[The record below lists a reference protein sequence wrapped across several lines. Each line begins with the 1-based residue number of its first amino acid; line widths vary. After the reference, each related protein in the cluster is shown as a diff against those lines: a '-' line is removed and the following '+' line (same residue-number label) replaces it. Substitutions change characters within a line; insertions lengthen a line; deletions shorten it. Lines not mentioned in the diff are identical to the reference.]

1 MDQSTYS
8 NFELIVRNTDLDGS
22 PKKARTGSQWFC
34 NLFPTNAKIYGSPF
48 LENRTT
54 SIEGFS
60 DSAPVAPNVDFMAS
74 ILGGNYMEREV
85 IYWPG
90 EAQFYYYDTQDQIY
104 HPCPEAKLGDLMR
117 GYFARCAFDLQK
129 DVNVYDLFTTF
140 RTDHIINCIVER
152 AKSILLASDSFFS
165 GTSPHSRVSGI
176 EQHQRLARVFV
187 ERLLV
192 QRPDGVILVSA
203 AYDRFA
209 SIVRERDLV
218 PIKRSVFKDLVSPI
232 IRERF
237 GSGLRGDLV
246 VDGRYQRGWKDLALN
261 DGVGLN

>member
-1 MDQSTYS
+1 
-8 NFELIVRNTDLDGS
+8 
-22 PKKARTGSQWFC
+22 
-34 NLFPTNAKIYGSPF
+34 
-48 LENRTT
+48 
-54 SIEGFS
+54 
-60 DSAPVAPNVDFMAS
+60 
-74 ILGGNYMEREV
+74 MERAV

-90 EAQFYYYDTQDQIY
+90 ECQFYYYDTLDGIY
-104 HPCPEAKLGDLMR
+104 HPCPDAKLGDLMR
-117 GYFARCAFDLQK
+117 GYFARAALDLQK

-140 RTDHIINCIVER
+140 RSDSIINGIVER
-152 AKSILLASDSFFS
+152 AKSILLASDTFFS
-165 GTSPHSRVSGI
+165 PQSPHQRVNGI

-209 SIVRERDLV
+209 SIVRERELV
-218 PIKRSVFKDLVSPI
+218 PIKRSVFKDLISPI

-261 DGVGLN
+261 DGVVLN

>member
-1 MDQSTYS
+1 
-8 NFELIVRNTDLDGS
+8 
-22 PKKARTGSQWFC
+22 
-34 NLFPTNAKIYGSPF
+34 
-48 LENRTT
+48 
-54 SIEGFS
+54 
-60 DSAPVAPNVDFMAS
+60 MAS
-74 ILGGNYMEREV
+74 IRGGNYMERAV

-90 EAQFYYYDTQDQIY
+90 ECQFYYYDTLDGIY
-104 HPCPEAKLGDLMR
+104 HPCPDAKLGDLMR
-117 GYFARCAFDLQK
+117 GYFARAALDLQK

-140 RTDHIINCIVER
+140 RSDSIINGIVER
-152 AKSILLASDSFFS
+152 AKSILLASDTFFS
-165 GTSPHSRVSGI
+165 PQSPHQRVNGI

-209 SIVRERDLV
+209 SIVRERELV
-218 PIKRSVFKDLVSPI
+218 PIKRSVFKDLISPI

-261 DGVGLN
+261 DGVVLN